1 MLHNKACPR
10 FWESQVLLRK
20 TLANAACLRPA
31 LLPASNYLI
40 QIRWTLEKL
49 LMHPCA
55 VMRMRRKITF
65 HIYRE
70 FEENI
75 PSYVGDI
82 VKDNRRQ
89 HTNLAQVINFQFFHI
104 EFIDKQGNV

>member
-1 MLHNKACPR
+1 
-10 FWESQVLLRK
+10 
-20 TLANAACLRPA
+20 
-31 LLPASNYLI
+31 
-40 QIRWTLEKL
+40 
-49 LMHPCA
+49 MHPCA

-89 HTNLAQVINFQFFHI
+89 HTNLAQVINSTLTFNS
-104 EFIDKQGNV
+104 FILNSLIIKAMPNQESS